1 MSPVTDADGVV
12 QAAGGVVWRHAS
24 DGPEVL
30 VVHRPRY
37 RDWSLPKGKL
47 EPGESHEE
55 GAVREV
61 AEETGYTCVLGPEV
75 LAARYRDAKGRPK
88 LVRYWAM
95 TPAGGEG
102 AFVPG
107 DEVDEI
113 RWLTVPDAR
122 ARLSYRRDLAVLE
135 AFLVAVET

>member
-1 MSPVTDADGVV
+1 VSPVTDADGVV
-12 QAAGGVVWRHAS
+12 QAAGGVVWRPAVG
-24 DGPEVL
+24 GPEVL

-47 EPGESHEE
+47 EPGESHAE

-61 AEETGYTCVLGPEV
+61 AEETGYACVLGPEV
-75 LAARYRDAKGRPK
+75 LAARYRDAQGRPK

-95 TPAGGEG
+95 TPEAGDG

-113 RWLTVPDAR
+113 EWLSIGDAR
-122 ARLSYRRDLAVLE
+122 LRMSYRRDLAVLD
-135 AFLVAVET
+135 AFVVAVEP